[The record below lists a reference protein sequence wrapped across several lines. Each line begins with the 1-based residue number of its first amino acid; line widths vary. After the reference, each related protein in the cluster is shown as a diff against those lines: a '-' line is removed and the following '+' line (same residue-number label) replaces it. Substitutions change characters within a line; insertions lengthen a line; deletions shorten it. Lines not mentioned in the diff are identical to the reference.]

1 LQAATE
7 LLAEGIHP
15 EVAIGVVQ
23 RPALGDREDGDMLGQ
38 PGVLQIKEPGV
49 LTLRRW

>member
-7 LLAEGIHP
+7 LLAEGVQP
-15 EVAIGVVQ
+15 EAAIGVVQ
-23 RPALGDREDGDMLGQ
+23 RPALGDREDGDMLGH

-49 LTLRRW
+49 LILRRW

>member
-15 EVAIGVVQ
+15 EVAIGVVSG
-23 RPALGDREDGDMLGQ
+23 RPSATARMATCWGNPACSR
-38 PGVLQIKEPGV
+38 
-49 LTLRRW
+49 

>member
-1 LQAATE
+1 MQAATE

-15 EVAIGVVQ
+15 EVAIGVVH
-23 RPALGDREDGDMLGQ
+23 RPALGDRKDGDMLGQ
-38 PGVLQIKEPGV
+38 PGVLHIKEPGV